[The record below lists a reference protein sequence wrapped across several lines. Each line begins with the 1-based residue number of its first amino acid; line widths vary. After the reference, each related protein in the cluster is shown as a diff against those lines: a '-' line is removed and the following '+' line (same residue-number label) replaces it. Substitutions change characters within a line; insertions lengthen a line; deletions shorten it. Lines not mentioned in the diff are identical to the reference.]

1 MSLKARNTLRKID
14 VICMKEHKDP
24 LGIYT
29 YDLSFGNQEQMNIPE
44 EHEVG
49 DLIKLAEYETINIE
63 SFKNKGVDYMFTL
76 DSDLVGL
83 QQHIQEFNPIF
94 RQAFKCYVSGE
105 WELAQDNIER
115 CLELWDTDGPTKAL
129 QYYIQ
134 FYKFLSP
141 SNWNGYRDIDEPI
154 DLDKIN
160 QEHNYDATLEEDQI
174 EQEAATEKDTKSKSG
189 LDKKSNGPKESNEGS
204 SKNKKKKD

>member
-1 MSLKARNTLRKID
+1 
-14 VICMKEHKDP
+14 V
-24 LGIYT
+24 
-29 YDLSFGNQEQMNIPE
+29 PE
-44 EHEVG
+44 EHEIG

-94 RQAFKCYVSGE
+94 RQAFKTYMQGD
-105 WELAQDNIER
+105 WELAAENIER

-129 QYYIQ
+129 QYYMS
-134 FYKFLSP
+134 FYKYQAPTS
-141 SNWNGYRDIDEPI
+141 WNGYRDIDEPI

-160 QEHNYDATLEEDQI
+160 
-174 EQEAATEKDTKSKSG
+174 
-189 LDKKSNGPKESNEGS
+189 
-204 SKNKKKKD
+204 

>member
-1 MSLKARNTLRKID
+1 
-14 VICMKEHKDP
+14 
-24 LGIYT
+24 
-29 YDLSFGNQEQMNIPE
+29 
-44 EHEVG
+44 
-49 DLIKLAEYETINIE
+49 
-63 SFKNKGVDYMFTL
+63 
-76 DSDLVGL
+76 
-83 QQHIQEFNPIF
+83 
-94 RQAFKCYVSGE
+94 VSGE

-134 FYKFLSP
+134 FYKFLAP

-174 EQEAATEKDTKSKSG
+174 DQDPASPDKDSKSKSG
-189 LDKKSNGPKESNEGS
+189 LDKKSQGPKESTEGS
-204 SKNKKKKD
+204 NKNKKKKE